1 MCPSSL
7 SQAPSLLD
15 AERGPLLLQICG
27 GSRRGQLVPFF
38 ATKCTVGSGLRCT
51 HRIVAR
57 GVQPL
62 HCLIVRGAAATVVRS
77 LSPQTRLNGQYFHDA
92 VLRPGDRLS
101 IGPVDF
107 QVVCL
112 QALNSQPPY
121 PKAFSATSGP
131 TLTQSSWSAHEG
143 PSDTSTQLRRGYPE
157 HSPRYLATATPDET
171 QPPGAATELDTRQTE
186 LDLHQAELDA
196 RQAEIERRQAELDRR
211 QAELRRLHAE
221 LEEHRTDLRARQA
234 ELEARAAHLDRRQ
247 AELDE
252 HFAARDA
259 WNAEAQAR
267 QKALDARK
275 EELDRLEGQL
285 NARQEEL
292 ARWEQSLRKRHQE
305 LDQRLAELEGR
316 EAQLAQREAAGTAP
330 SEPSTPEM
338 SGPQLS
344 SSQVHL
350 APSDDGGLL
359 RQEDVPSVP
368 VPADAP
374 QTPWSLSPA
383 EKLPSPSNAPVDT
396 ETILRRLGIHL
407 PVDDEPDETVATG
420 GNVEGRPGQL
430 PRAQEEEE
438 SIDAYMARLLERLRS
453 GRGEAEAAE
462 SPESAAA
469 YAASAGA
476 SPIGSEERSGPGAG
490 AGAGSQELATDS
502 PPGRQT
508 ARRPGL
514 AQSVAPEDWSHLAAM
529 RELANLSARN
539 ALDRHGRN
547 MLRRA
552 IRSKLAVLALALA
565 SGSALVGLW
574 WHLGAGDLAYYT
586 ALVCY
591 LVAVVWGIQ
600 YAVLTGRLIVS
611 RSGHLGWHAPPKAT
625 PSAKESPAQSK
636 TSLPSQGS
644 TSPA

>member
-1 MCPSSL
+1 M
-7 SQAPSLLD
+7 
-15 AERGPLLLQICG
+15 LQICG
-27 GSRRGQLVPFF
+27 GSRHGQLVPFF
-38 ATKCTVGSGLRCT
+38 ATKCTLGSGLRCT

-62 HCLIVRGAAATVVRS
+62 HCLIVRGPAATVVRS
-77 LSPQTRLNGQYFHDA
+77 LSPQTRLNGQHFHDA

-112 QALNSQPPY
+112 QALNSQPPN
-121 PKAFSATSGP
+121 PKPFPATTGP
-131 TLTQSSWSAHEG
+131 TITQSSWSAHGG
-143 PSDTSTQLRRGYPE
+143 PSDPSTQLPRGYPE
-157 HSPRYLATATPDET
+157 DPPRCVAPATHNET
-171 QPPGAATELDTRQTE
+171 HPPGATAELDTP
-186 LDLHQAELDA
+186 QAELDLRQAELNA
-196 RQAEIERRQAELDRR
+196 RQADIERRQAELDRR
-211 QAELRRLHAE
+211 QAELHRLHAE
-221 LEEHRTDLRARQA
+221 LEEHRTDLRDRQA

-267 QKALDARK
+267 QKALEARK
-275 EELDRLEGQL
+275 EELDRLEAQL

-292 ARWEQSLRKRHQE
+292 AEWEQSLRKRHQE

-316 EAQLAQREAAGTAP
+316 EAQLAQRETAGTAP
-330 SEPSTPEM
+330 SEPPTLEM
-338 SGPQLS
+338 SGPQS
-344 SSQVHL
+344 PPSPVDV
-350 APSDDGGLL
+350 APSNDSGLL
-359 RQEDVPSVP
+359 RHGDVPEVDD
-368 VPADAP
+368 PADAP
-374 QTPWSLSPA
+374 QSPWSLPPA
-383 EKLPSPSNAPVDT
+383 EKLQSASNAPVDT

-407 PVDDEPDETVATG
+407 PVDDDPDETLATG

-453 GRGEAEAAE
+453 GRGEAEVAE

-469 YAASAGA
+469 TYAAGAGA
-476 SPIGSEERSGPGAG
+476 SPIGSEEGSGPEAGAG
-490 AGAGSQELATDS
+490 AGASELAADLQ
-502 PPGRQT
+502 PGRQM
-508 ARRPGL
+508 ARRQRL
-514 AQSVAPEDWSHLAAM
+514 AKSVAPEDWSHLAAM

-552 IRSKLAVLALALA
+552 IRSKLTVLALALA

-574 WHLGAGDLAYYT
+574 WRLGAGDLAYYT

-625 PSAKESPAQSK
+625 PSAKEPPAQSK

-644 TSPA
+644 TSPPDERA